1 LNNLLENGNIK
12 DTFVSLKILYYF
24 ILLNILGKQVKM
36 ATKNVK
42 RGFDPDDEKI
52 FSVEN
57 IAKLKIVQ
65 EEIEWLL
72 DRGYK
77 MKQVIEFTGNHYLL
91 SSRARTALQRTTSST
106 ADYEKRRST
115 MLPLECAKEGCL
127 NIDGF
132 NLIITLE
139 VALSGSPILL
149 GKDGDYRDL
158 AGLRGTYR
166 LIDKTN
172 DALNLIG
179 KTLSELNVPMVKF
192 YLDSP
197 VSNSGRLKSK
207 ILELSE
213 QWGIPVEVELV
224 PNVDTVLAG
233 KERIVT
239 GDSII
244 LDVCKSWFNLSRKII
259 EDYIQD
265 AWVIDLG

>member
-1 LNNLLENGNIK
+1 M
-12 DTFVSLKILYYF
+12 S
-24 ILLNILGKQVKM
+24 
-36 ATKNVK
+36 TKNVK
-42 RGFDPDDEKI
+42 RGFDPDDTKI
-52 FSVEN
+52 FSKES
-57 IAKLKIVQ
+57 IAELKIAQ
-65 EEIEWLL
+65 EEIQWLL

-77 MKQVIEFTGNHYLL
+77 IKQIIEFTGNHYLL
-91 SSRARTALQRTTSST
+91 SARARTALQRTTSST

-115 MLPLECAKEGCL
+115 MLPFECAKDGCL

-139 VALSGSPILL
+139 VAISGSPILL
-149 GKDGDYRDL
+149 GKDEVYRDL

-166 LIDKTN
+166 IIDKT
-172 DALNLIG
+172 DTAISLIG
-179 KTLSELNVPMVKF
+179 KTLQELSVPMVKF

-197 VSNSGRLKSK
+197 VSNSGRLKTK
-207 ILELSE
+207 ILECSE
-213 QWGIPVEVELV
+213 QWGMPVDVELI

-244 LDVCKSWFNLSRKII
+244 LDECKSWFNLSRKII
-259 EDYIQD
+259 EDHIQD

>member
-1 LNNLLENGNIK
+1 M
-12 DTFVSLKILYYF
+12 S
-24 ILLNILGKQVKM
+24 
-36 ATKNVK
+36 TKNVK
-42 RGFDPDDEKI
+42 RGYDPEDEKI
-52 FSVEN
+52 FSDEN
-57 IAKLKIVQ
+57 VAKLKIIQ
-65 EEIEWLL
+65 EEIQWLL

-91 SSRARTALQRTTSST
+91 PSRARTALQRTTSST
-106 ADYEKRRST
+106 TDYEKRRSK
-115 MLPLECAKEGCL
+115 MLPLECVKDGCL

-139 VALSGSPILL
+139 VAMSGSPILL
-149 GKDGDYRDL
+149 GKDGVYRDL

-166 LIDKTN
+166 LIDKT
-172 DALNLIG
+172 DAALNLIG
-179 KTLSELNVPMVKF
+179 KALRELNVPMVNF

-207 ILELSE
+207 IFELSE

-224 PNVDTVLAG
+224 PNVDSVLAG
-233 KERIVT
+233 IERIVT

-259 EDYIQD
+259 EDYIKD

>member
-1 LNNLLENGNIK
+1 M
-12 DTFVSLKILYYF
+12 S
-24 ILLNILGKQVKM
+24 
-36 ATKNVK
+36 TKNAR
-42 RGFDPDDEKI
+42 RGYDPDDEKI
-52 FSVEN
+52 FSNEN
-57 IAKLKIVQ
+57 IEKLKIVQ
-65 EEIEWLL
+65 EEIQWLL

-91 SSRARTALQRTTSST
+91 SSRTRTALQRTTSSM
-106 ADYEKRRST
+106 ADYEKRKST
-115 MLPLECAKEGCL
+115 MLLLECAKDGCL

-139 VALSGSPILL
+139 VAMSGSPILL
-149 GKDGDYRDL
+149 GKDGVYRDL

-166 LIDKTN
+166 LIDKTY

-179 KTLSELNVPMVKF
+179 KALKELNVPMVKF

-207 ILELSE
+207 IYELSE

-224 PNVDTVLAG
+224 PNVDVILAG
-233 KERIVT
+233 MERIVT

-244 LDVCKSWFNLSRKII
+244 LDECKSWFNLSRKII
-259 EDYIQD
+259 EDYVQD
-265 AWVIDLG
+265 AWLIDLG

>member
-1 LNNLLENGNIK
+1 M
-12 DTFVSLKILYYF
+12 S
-24 ILLNILGKQVKM
+24 
-36 ATKNVK
+36 TKNIK
-42 RGFDPDDEKI
+42 RGFDPDDAKI
-52 FSVEN
+52 FSNES
-57 IAKLKIVQ
+57 IAELKIAQ
-65 EEIEWLL
+65 EEIQWLL

-77 MKQVIEFTGNHYLL
+77 IKQIIEFTGNHYLL
-91 SSRARTALQRTTSST
+91 SARARTALQRTTSST
-106 ADYEKRRST
+106 ADYEKRSST
-115 MLPLECAKEGCL
+115 MLPFECAKDGCL

-132 NLIITLE
+132 NIIITLE

-149 GKDGDYRDL
+149 GKDGVFRDL

-166 LIDKTN
+166 IIDKT
-172 DALNLIG
+172 DTALNLIG
-179 KTLSELNVPMVKF
+179 KILRELSVPMVKF

-207 ILELSE
+207 ILECSE
-213 QWGIPVEVELV
+213 QWGMPVEVELI
-224 PNVDTVLAG
+224 PNVDAVLAG

-244 LDVCKSWFNLSRKII
+244 LDECKSWFNLSRKII

>member
-1 LNNLLENGNIK
+1 MAAKNIR
-12 DTFVSLKILYYF
+12 
-24 ILLNILGKQVKM
+24 
-36 ATKNVK
+36 
-42 RGFDPDDEKI
+42 RGYNPGDEKI

-57 IAKLKIVQ
+57 IARLKTIQ
-65 EEIEWLL
+65 EEVQWLL
-72 DRGYK
+72 DRGFK
-77 MKQVIEFTGNHYLL
+77 MKQVIEFIGNHYLL

-106 ADYEKRRST
+106 ADYEKRRLT
-115 MLPLECAKEGCL
+115 MLPLECAKDGCL

-139 VALSGSPILL
+139 VAMSGSPILL
-149 GKDGDYRDL
+149 GKDGVFRDL

-166 LIDKTN
+166 IIDKT
-172 DALNLIG
+172 DAALNLIG
-179 KTLSELNVPMVKF
+179 KILRELNVPLVNF

-207 ILELSE
+207 ILELSR
-213 QWGIPVEVELV
+213 QWGLPVEVELV
-224 PNVDTVLAG
+224 PNADIILAD
-233 KERIVT
+233 KERVVT

>member
-1 LNNLLENGNIK
+1 
-12 DTFVSLKILYYF
+12 LKEAE
-24 ILLNILGKQVKM
+24 KM
-36 ATKNVK
+36 AAKNIR
-42 RGFDPDDEKI
+42 RGYNPGDEKI

-57 IAKLKIVQ
+57 IARLKTIQ
-65 EEIEWLL
+65 EEVQWLL
-72 DRGYK
+72 DRGFK
-77 MKQVIEFTGNHYLL
+77 MKQVIEFIGNHYLL

-106 ADYEKRRST
+106 ADYEKRRLT
-115 MLPLECAKEGCL
+115 MLPLECAKDGCL

-139 VALSGSPILL
+139 VAMSGSPILL
-149 GKDGDYRDL
+149 GKDGVFRDL

-166 LIDKTN
+166 IIDKT
-172 DALNLIG
+172 DAALNLIG
-179 KTLSELNVPMVKF
+179 KILRELNVPLVNF

-207 ILELSE
+207 ILELSR
-213 QWGIPVEVELV
+213 QWGLPVEVELV
-224 PNVDTVLAG
+224 PNADIILAD
-233 KERIVT
+233 KERVVT